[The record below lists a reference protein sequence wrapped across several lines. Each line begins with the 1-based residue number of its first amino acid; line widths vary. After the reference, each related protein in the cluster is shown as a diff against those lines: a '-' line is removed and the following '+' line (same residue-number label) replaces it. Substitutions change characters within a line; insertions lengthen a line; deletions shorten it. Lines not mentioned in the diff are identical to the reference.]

1 MDRELVEVHGPAVP
15 ALRGGH
21 LVHVVP
27 SAPSDL
33 TKDYARSTFLE
44 EYFQNSLCDTRP
56 DAGRGAVDGTID
68 RIRSV
73 VPTLRPAEAK
83 IAATVIA
90 DPARAVAA
98 TITEL
103 AEAAGASQASVVR
116 FARALGFGGYP
127 DLRIALAQELSRRQV
142 ELERSDIAEGAIN
155 DEDDLAGVVAKIAF
169 HEARSL
175 EQTARLIDHDALE
188 TVAQAI
194 AEHGRCHAFGVGAS
208 GLAALDL
215 SQKLQR
221 IGLSCQYSP
230 DTHMQ
235 LVHAALA
242 TPDSVAVAVSFS
254 GTTVEV
260 HRALTLARQRG
271 ALGVAVTNAPESPLG
286 RAADRI
292 LLTVAQES
300 PLRAAALAS
309 RLTQLAVV
317 DFLFIRIA
325 QLRYGDLESALAITR
340 EAVLPQHLPPTS

>member
-1 MDRELVEVHGPAVP
+1 M
-15 ALRGGH
+15 
-21 LVHVVP
+21 
-27 SAPSDL
+27 
-33 TKDYARSTFLE
+33 
-44 EYFQNSLCDTRP
+44 
-56 DAGRGAVDGTID
+56 DGTID

-188 TVAQAI
+188 TVA
-194 AEHGRCHAFGVGAS
+194 HGRCHAFGVGAS

-325 QLRYGDLESALAITR
+325 QLCYGDLESALAITR